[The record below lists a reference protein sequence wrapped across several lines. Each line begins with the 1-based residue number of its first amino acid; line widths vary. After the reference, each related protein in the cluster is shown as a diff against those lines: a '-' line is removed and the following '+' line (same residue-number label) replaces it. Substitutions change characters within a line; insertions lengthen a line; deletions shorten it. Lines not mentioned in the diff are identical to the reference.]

1 MPVSAMDIV
10 ALFKFASVSVDGEVD
25 EIDAELG
32 VVGVADT
39 VPVVRSIVPACA
51 AASTLIAIV
60 WDEDRDPVYDKVRV
74 AVVAPLE
81 TLEIDE
87 IDNPDTA
94 GEISKLEAVTPEPKV
109 VPVSPMDIVALF
121 KFASV
126 SVDGEVDEIDTALPI
141 TLWLA

>member
-39 VPVVRSIVPACA
+39 VSVVRSIVPACA